1 MNLMPAGALRTG
13 MTVCVLIASL
23 ALVGTAARAA
33 SERVRNACADDYL
46 AYCSKHPEEGPA
58 VRACM
63 NANGHKLSKHCVD
76 ALVADGEV
84 SKAEVERRRRA
95 SR

>member
-13 MTVCVLIASL
+13 TGICALIA
-23 ALVGTAARAA
+23 ALTLVAGASQAA

-63 NANGHKLSKHCVD
+63 NANGHKLSSHCID
-76 ALVADGEV
+76 ALVAAGEV